1 MDLSEK
7 KLAVTELTDLFKGAE
22 AAYLLSYKGTNAAQM
37 TSMRRELRASGATF
51 AVVKNTLAKK
61 ALNDIGSGD
70 LAGYFRGPVAV
81 VWAKEDFV
89 TPAKIISKHSK
100 NNDKLSVTAG
110 LVEGKVV
117 DGSGFEAIAT
127 LPSKEE
133 ILGKLLALINTP
145 ATKLV
150 QMLNAPASK
159 LVRTVDAWRAELE
172 KKA

>member
-1 MDLSEK
+1 MNTEEK
-7 KLAVTELTDLFKGAE
+7 KLAVGELTDLFKGAE
-22 AAYLLSYKGTNAAQM
+22 AAYLLSYKGSNASQM

-61 ALNDIGSGD
+61 ALSD
-70 LAGYFRGPVAV
+70 LGTTDLSSYFKGPVAV
-81 VWAKEDFV
+81 VWAKGDFV

-100 NNDKLSVTAG
+100 ENDKLSVTAG

-127 LPSKEE
+127 LPSREE
-133 ILGKLLALINTP
+133 ILSKLLALINTP

-159 LVRTVDAWRAELE
+159 LVRTIDAWRAELE